1 MIARSRVVQL
11 TALGIALVAHGA
23 FAVALYQDEPV
34 MVEGSGVQ
42 ETALGTSFA
51 DMAAGTLTAEEPE
64 EITEV
69 EPEETAE
76 PVDPVEETPPEEL
89 EVTETEQPEAAEA
102 PQPDAVDEPVE
113 EVQTLTAPETPDGI
127 LPLRP
132 EPLEPETAEL
142 PETLEAPQAVEAVR
156 PEDTI
161 EVIDPDTD
169 VPRLSKR
176 PMLRDPAMET
186 PIKRA
191 EAPKPKPKP
200 KPKPQTQQAKKP
212 APKPA
217 PQKTTQGNS
226 NQNAKAGTTR
236 GTANAT
242 AKQQGSGNA
251 KKRQAGNAAVSNYP
265 GLVNRHL
272 ARVRK
277 PSLNRRGTVRVS
289 FSIASSGG
297 LGGVSVSG
305 SSGSSQLDQAAVQ
318 MIRRAA
324 PFPRPPAGAQTR
336 FTISIQFR

>member
-1 MIARSRVVQL
+1 MIARSRGLQVLAFGV
-11 TALGIALVAHGA
+11 ALVAHSA
-23 FAVALYQDEPV
+23 LAVALYQDEPV

-64 EITEV
+64 EITEAEPIEAAQPV
-69 EPEETAE
+69 EPAE
-76 PVDPVEETPPEEL
+76 QAPEADQPDVAEAQRP
-89 EVTETEQPEAAEA
+89 EVTEPVAEA
-102 PQPDAVDEPVE
+102 QA
-113 EVQTLTAPETPDGI
+113 LAAPETPDGL
-127 LPLRP
+127 LPLQP
-132 EPLEPETAEL
+132 EPLEPESAEL
-142 PETLEAPQAVEAVR
+142 PETIAPDAVVAVR

-176 PMLRDPAMET
+176 PMLRDPALET

-200 KPKPQTQQAKKP
+200 KAQPR
-212 APKPA
+212 KPA
-217 PQKTTQGNS
+217 PQPTSQGNS

-236 GTANAT
+236 GAENTKNT
-242 AKQQGSGNA
+242 QQGAGNTQ
-251 KKRQAGNAAVSNYP
+251 KRQAGNAAVSNYP

-297 LGGVSVSG
+297 LGGVSVAG
-305 SSGSSQLDQAAVQ
+305 SSGSAQLDQAAVR
-318 MIRRAA
+318 MIQRAA

-336 FTISIQFR
+336 FSINIQFR